1 MNDEKNIEQE
11 NKVLK
16 SVLARVL
23 EAYTHGTFTQYGL
36 SEEAALDI
44 ASNLSGLSKEKLEEL
59 KKKRDTSILETMNT
73 SNEVINNLLK

>member
-1 MNDEKNIEQE
+1 MEEKNIEQE

-16 SVLARVL
+16 SVLERAVEL
-23 EAYTHGTFTQYGL
+23 YVHGTLMQYGL
-36 SEEAALDI
+36 SEEASLDI
-44 ASNLSGLSKEKLEEL
+44 VSNLTGLPKEKLEEL